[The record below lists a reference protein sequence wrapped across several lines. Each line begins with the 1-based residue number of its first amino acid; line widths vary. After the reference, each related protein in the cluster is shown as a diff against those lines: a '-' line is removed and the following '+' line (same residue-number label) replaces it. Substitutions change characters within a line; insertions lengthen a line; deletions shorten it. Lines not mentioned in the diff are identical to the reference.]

1 MFSTSILLLS
11 AFGVVLITA
20 GINPAGRQSQFA
32 INNEPVDDLHK
43 NQFAFAANNN
53 AADRLRRESPFAFAR
68 KEALLAAPLGTPF
81 AFAASGHGSSAGRL
95 RRESPFAFARSGH
108 DARFALDI

>member
-20 GINPAGRQSQFA
+20 GINPAGRRSQFA

-43 NQFAFAANNN
+43 NQFAFASTNN
-53 AADRLRRESPFAFAR
+53 AGDRLRRESPFAFAR
-68 KEALLAAPLGTPF
+68 REALLAAPLGTPF
-81 AFAASGHGSSAGRL
+81 AFAASGHGSSRL
-95 RRESPFAFARSGH
+95 RREAPFAFARSGH
-108 DARFALDI
+108 DAGFALGI